1 MNQTASMYFKIGG
14 ISMGRG
20 KNITKEVSDK
30 IKELRSKGYSVK
42 EVQTMLGISS
52 SSVVRYTGDVT
63 KRNLSMQDEVI
74 LEYLNKKSPSE
85 IIYSTKYT
93 RKFIDD
99 IIRIFEDN
107 KTEIYDN
114 HGQGGN
120 IISRDKYNGIIRCYL
135 SGDNI
140 VSTATKLQLSPA
152 TVDKYVRQYL
162 SLFKQNKNTLDKVEI
177 PEKPKEATMRKEVV
191 IEKKTEEVST
201 SSRSITVI
209 DLGEGQKI
217 EVRGDADK
225 FISII
230 NKLRSGDPSL
240 KDITDIGKYLNDTN
254 ITIYNMEEMPC

>member
-1 MNQTASMYFKIGG
+1 
-14 ISMGRG
+14 MGRG

-140 VSTATKLQLSPA
+140 VSTAKKLQLSPA

-162 SLFKQNKNTLDKVEI
+162 SLFKQNKNTLDRVEI
-177 PEKPKEATMRKEVV
+177 PEKPKEATMKKEVV
-191 IEKKTEEVST
+191 IEKKTEEVKT

-230 NKLRSGDPSL
+230 DKLRSGDPSL

-254 ITIYNMEEMPC
+254 ISIYRMEEMSC

>member
-20 KNITKEVSDK
+20 KNVTKEVSDK
-30 IKELRSKGYSVK
+30 IKALRSKGYSVK
-42 EVQTMLGISS
+42 EVQTMLGISR
-52 SSVVRYTGDVT
+52 SSVVRYTGDAT
-63 KRNLSMQDEVI
+63 KRNFTMQDEVI

-85 IIYSTKYT
+85 IVYSSKYT

-99 IIRIFEDN
+99 TIRIFEAN
-107 KTEIYDN
+107 KTEIYSN

-140 VSTATKLQLSPA
+140 VSTAKKLQLSPA
-152 TVDKYVRQYL
+152 TVDRYVRQYL
-162 SLFKQNKNTLDKVEI
+162 SLFKQNKNTHKVEI
-177 PEKPKEATMRKEVV
+177 PEKPKEVTMKKEVV
-191 IEKKTEEVST
+191 IEKKTEEVKT
-201 SSRSITVI
+201 SSRSVTII

-230 NKLRSGDPSL
+230 DKLRSGDPSI
-240 KDITDIGKYLNDTN
+240 KDITDIGKYLNGTN
-254 ITIYNMEEMPC
+254 ISIYSMEEVPC

>member
-30 IKELRSKGYSVK
+30 IKSLRSKGYSVK

-52 SSVVRYTGDVT
+52 SSVVRYTGDAT
-63 KRNLSMQDEVI
+63 KRNLSMQDKVI
-74 LEYLNKKSPSE
+74 LAYLNKKSPSE
-85 IIYSTKYT
+85 IMYGTKYT

-140 VSTATKLQLSPA
+140 VSTAKKLQLSPA
-152 TVDKYVRQYL
+152 TVNRYVRQYL
-162 SLFKQNKNTLDKVEI
+162 SLFKQNKNTLDRVEI
-177 PEKPKEATMRKEVV
+177 PEKPKEATMKKEVV
-191 IEKKTEEVST
+191 IEKKTEEVKT

-230 NKLRSGDPSL
+230 DKLRSGDPSL

-254 ITIYNMEEMPC
+254 ISIYSMEEMPC

>member
-1 MNQTASMYFKIGG
+1 
-14 ISMGRG
+14 MGRG

-30 IKELRSKGYSVK
+30 IKALRRNGYSVK

-52 SSVVRYTGDVT
+52 SSVVRYTGDAT

-114 HGQGGN
+114 HGGN

-140 VSTATKLQLSPA
+140 FSTAKKLKLSTAT
-152 TVDKYVRQYL
+152 VDRYVRQYL
-162 SLFKQNKNTLDKVEI
+162 SLFKQNKNTLDRVEI
-177 PEKPKEATMRKEVV
+177 PEKPKEATMKKEVV
-191 IEKKTEEVST
+191 IEKKTEEVLT

-230 NKLRSGDPSL
+230 DKLRSGDPSL
-240 KDITDIGKYLNDTN
+240 KDITDIGKYLNDIN
-254 ITIYNMEEMPC
+254 ISIYSMEEMPC

>member
-1 MNQTASMYFKIGG
+1 MS
-14 ISMGRG
+14 RG
-20 KNITKEVSDK
+20 KRVTKEVSDK

-42 EVQTMLGISS
+42 EVQTTLGVSR
-52 SSVVRYTGDVT
+52 SSVVRYTGDAT

-74 LEYLNKKSPSE
+74 IAYLNKKSPSE
-85 IIYSTKYT
+85 IVYSTKYS

-99 IIRIFEDN
+99 TIKIFEDN
-107 KTEIYDN
+107 KTKFYDSLCR
-114 HGQGGN
+114 GGN

-135 SGDNI
+135 SGDTITSITN
-140 VSTATKLQLSPA
+140 KLKLSSA

-162 SLFKQNKNTLDKVEI
+162 SLFKQNKTLDRVEI
-177 PEKPKEATMRKEVV
+177 PEKPKEATMEKEVV
-191 IEKKTEEVST
+191 VEKKTEEVSAF
-201 SSRSITVI
+201 SRSITVI

-240 KDITDIGKYLNDTN
+240 RDITDIGKYLNDTN
-254 ITIYNMEEMPC
+254 ISIYNMEEVPC

>member
-140 VSTATKLQLSPA
+140 VSTAKKLQLSPA

-162 SLFKQNKNTLDKVEI
+162 SLFKQNKNTLDRVEI
-177 PEKPKEATMRKEVV
+177 PEKPKEATMKKEVV
-191 IEKKTEEVST
+191 IEKKTEEVKT

-230 NKLRSGDPSL
+230 DKLRSGDPSL

-254 ITIYNMEEMPC
+254 ISIYRMEEMSC

>member
-1 MNQTASMYFKIGG
+1 
-14 ISMGRG
+14 MGRG

-30 IKELRSKGYSVK
+30 IKSLRSKGYSVK

-140 VSTATKLQLSPA
+140 VSTAKKLQLSPA

-162 SLFKQNKNTLDKVEI
+162 SLFKQNKNTLDRVEI
-177 PEKPKEATMRKEVV
+177 PEKPKEATMKKEVV
-191 IEKKTEEVST
+191 IEKKTEEVKT

-230 NKLRSGDPSL
+230 DKLRSGDPSL

-254 ITIYNMEEMPC
+254 ISIYSMEEMSC

>member
-1 MNQTASMYFKIGG
+1 
-14 ISMGRG
+14 MGRG

-30 IKELRSKGYSVK
+30 IKALRSKGYSVK

-52 SSVVRYTGDVT
+52 SSVVRYTGDAA
-63 KRNLSMQDEVI
+63 KRNPSMQDEVI
-74 LEYLNKKSPSE
+74 LAYLNKQSPSE
-85 IIYSTKYT
+85 IVYSTKYT

-99 IIRIFEDN
+99 TIRIFEDN

-114 HGQGGN
+114 HGRSGN

-140 VSTATKLQLSPA
+140 FSTAKKLQLSPA
-152 TVDKYVRQYL
+152 TVDRYVRQYL
-162 SLFKQNKNTLDKVEI
+162 SLFKQNKNTLDNKVEI
-177 PEKPKEATMRKEVV
+177 PEKPKEATMKKEVV
-191 IEKKTEEVST
+191 VEKKTEEVKT
-201 SSRSITVI
+201 SSRSITII

-225 FISII
+225 FILII

-240 KDITDIGKYLNDTN
+240 KDITDIGKYLNDIN
-254 ITIYNMEEMPC
+254 ISIYSMEEMSC